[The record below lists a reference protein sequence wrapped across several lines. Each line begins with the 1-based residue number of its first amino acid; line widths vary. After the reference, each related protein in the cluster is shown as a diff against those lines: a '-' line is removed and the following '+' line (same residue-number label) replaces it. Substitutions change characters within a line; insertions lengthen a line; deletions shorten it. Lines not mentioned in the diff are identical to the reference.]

1 VVKSHLSKQ
10 IAVFASGSGSNAE
23 NIYHYFQNSV
33 EVEFKFLVCNNPNS
47 RVLQRF
53 ESLNVETILITKEEL
68 ASDVFINK
76 LYGVDLIIL
85 AGFLALIPESLLA
98 AFPKKIINIHPA
110 LLPKY
115 GGKGMYG
122 DRVHKA
128 ILANNE
134 KEHGISIHY
143 VNEEFDKGEIIFQKK
158 FPLTEED
165 HLISIQSKIHDLEF
179 KYYPETIEKLLLNC

>member
-1 VVKSHLSKQ
+1 MLKSHLSKQ

-33 EVEFKFLVCNNPNS
+33 EVEFKFLVCNTPNA

>member
-1 VVKSHLSKQ
+1 MLKSHPSKQ
-10 IAVFASGSGSNAE
+10 LAVFASGSGSNAE

-33 EVEFKFLVCNNPNS
+33 EVEFKFLVCNNPKAV
-47 RVLQRF
+47 VLQRF
-53 ESLNVETILITKEEL
+53 EPLNAETILITKEEL

-122 DRVHKA
+122 DRIHKA

-134 KEHGISIHY
+134 KEHGISIHS

-158 FPLTEED
+158 FLLTEED

-179 KYYPETIEKLLLNC
+179 KYYPETIEKLLLNY

>member
-1 VVKSHLSKQ
+1 MLKSHLSKQ

-33 EVEFKFLVCNNPNS
+33 EVEFKFLVCNTPNA

-122 DRVHKA
+122 DRVHNA
-128 ILANNE
+128 VLANHE

-179 KYYPETIEKLLLNC
+179 KYYPETIEKLLRNY

>member
-1 VVKSHLSKQ
+1 MLKSHLSKQ

-33 EVEFKFLVCNNPNS
+33 EVEFKFLVCNTPKAG
-47 RVLQRF
+47 VLQRF
-53 ESLNVETILITKEEL
+53 EPLNAETILITKEEL

-122 DRVHKA
+122 DRIHKA

-179 KYYPETIEKLLLNC
+179 KYYPETIEKLLRNY

>member
-53 ESLNVETILITKEEL
+53 EPLNVETILITKEEL

>member
-1 VVKSHLSKQ
+1 VLKSHLSKQ

>member
-179 KYYPETIEKLLLNC
+179 KYYPETIEKLLLNY

>member
-1 VVKSHLSKQ
+1 MLKSHLSKQ

-33 EVEFKFLVCNNPNS
+33 EVEFKFLVCNTPNA

-68 ASDVFINK
+68 ASDVFINL

>member
-1 VVKSHLSKQ
+1 MLKSHLSKQ

-33 EVEFKFLVCNNPNS
+33 EVEFKFLVCNTPNA

-122 DRVHKA
+122 DRIHKA

-158 FPLTEED
+158 FLLTEED

-179 KYYPETIEKLLLNC
+179 KYYPETIEKLLRNY

>member
-1 VVKSHLSKQ
+1 MVKSHLSKQ

-158 FPLTEED
+158 FLLTEED

>member
-33 EVEFKFLVCNNPNS
+33 EVEFKFLVCNNPHS

-53 ESLNVETILITKEEL
+53 EPLNVETILITKEEL

>member
-1 VVKSHLSKQ
+1 MVKSHLSKQ

-122 DRVHKA
+122 DRIHKA

-158 FPLTEED
+158 FLLTEED

-179 KYYPETIEKLLLNC
+179 KYYPEIIEKLLLNY

>member
-1 VVKSHLSKQ
+1 MLKSHLSKQ

-33 EVEFKFLVCNNPNS
+33 EVEFKFLVCNNPKAG
-47 RVLQRF
+47 VLQRF
-53 ESLNVETILITKEEL
+53 EPLNAETTLITKEEL

-76 LYGVDLIIL
+76 LHGVDLIIL

-122 DRVHKA
+122 DRVHNA
-128 ILANNE
+128 VLANHE

>member
-122 DRVHKA
+122 DRIHKA

-158 FPLTEED
+158 FLLTEED

-179 KYYPETIEKLLLNC
+179 KYYPEIIEKLLLNY

>member
-1 VVKSHLSKQ
+1 MVKSHLSKQ

>member
-1 VVKSHLSKQ
+1 MLKSHLSKQ

>member
-1 VVKSHLSKQ
+1 MVKSHLSKQ

-179 KYYPETIEKLLLNC
+179 KYYPETIEKLLLNY

>member
-1 VVKSHLSKQ
+1 MVKSHLSKQ

-53 ESLNVETILITKEEL
+53 EPLNVETILITKEEL

>member
-1 VVKSHLSKQ
+1 MVKSHLSKQ

-33 EVEFKFLVCNNPNS
+33 EVEFKFLVCNNPKAG
-47 RVLQRF
+47 VLQRF
-53 ESLNVETILITKEEL
+53 EPLNAETILITKEEL

-122 DRVHKA
+122 DRIHKA

-158 FPLTEED
+158 FLLTEED

>member
-1 VVKSHLSKQ
+1 
-10 IAVFASGSGSNAE
+10 
-23 NIYHYFQNSV
+23 
-33 EVEFKFLVCNNPNS
+33 
-47 RVLQRF
+47 
-53 ESLNVETILITKEEL
+53 
-68 ASDVFINK
+68 VFINK

>member
-1 VVKSHLSKQ
+1 VLKSHLSKQ

-33 EVEFKFLVCNNPNS
+33 EVEFKFLVCNTPNA